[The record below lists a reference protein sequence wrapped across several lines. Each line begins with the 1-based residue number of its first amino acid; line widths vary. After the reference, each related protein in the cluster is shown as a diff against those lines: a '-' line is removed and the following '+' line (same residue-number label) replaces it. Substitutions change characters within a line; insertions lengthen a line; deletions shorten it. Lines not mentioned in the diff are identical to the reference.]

1 MRVIRFLGI
10 VKVCK
15 VLPYAV
21 GKPINQHIRKIV
33 ARHKS
38 ALLSA
43 YQFHIVSLHEVR
55 IGIVVVED
63 VDGIAVVITF

>member
-21 GKPINQHIRKIV
+21 GKPFNQHIRKIV

-38 ALLSA
+38 VLLA
-43 YQFHIVSLHEVR
+43 F
-55 IGIVVVED
+55 GP
-63 VDGIAVVITF
+63 GG